1 MPRRLERPGRSPART
16 AFIILEYCGG
26 ARTDALFERIS
37 RWNQGVRILVLDNA
51 SPINPASCVTHRN
64 RRNSYVGGGIRD
76 CIALALSLGATYLFY
91 CVNDADLPNPLVI
104 ADFQAVMDN
113 DPDVVLVSCS
123 LSPDSQQARRYPWMV
138 RRRGGLLRRVRAADP
153 ICCLLRLDFIESFGG
168 FPESK
173 GGWGYASEVA
183 YHARKQGKKI
193 YVSDRCSV
201 RHSRASGFLVTERG
215 ETISKGDEAVRVY
228 SQRYG
233 TAAKIYQG
241 LEAPDFDEAQGLRPS
256 SKT

>member
-1 MPRRLERPGRSPART
+1 MRSFSRLAP
-16 AFIILEYCGG
+16 
-26 ARTDALFERIS
+26 
-37 RWNQGVRILVLDNA
+37 LVLVAA
-51 SPINPASCVTHRN
+51 SAALVGLALPAPV
-64 RRNSYVGGGIRD
+64 
-76 CIALALSLGATYLFY
+76 ALLALSPLLLWLPGAL
-91 CVNDADLPNPLVI
+91 
-104 ADFQAVMDN
+104 
-113 DPDVVLVSCS
+113 
-123 LSPDSQQARRYPWMV
+123 
-138 RRRGGLLRRVRAADP
+138 LLRRVRAADP